1 VLPDESVLELIQA
14 RLGECS
20 PAERRVARAVMSSYP
35 AAGLE
40 TVAKLSQRAGTS
52 APSVLRFAS
61 RLGFGSFPEFQQ
73 ALRDELEARSASP
86 LAALGQGKEAAAVR
100 SADAQSE
107 PHARSFTS
115 GIERTLQRLPAGEL
129 TAAISLLSD
138 AQRRVTVG
146 GGRFTRLLAE
156 YLVQHLM
163 QLRPGVRSLPEAAVP
178 RADMVLGVEK
188 RDVVVLFDYRRYEP
202 ATLDVAQQAQEQG
215 AKIIL
220 LTDRWLSPAASLAT
234 VVLPS
239 YVDSPSAY
247 DSYVPS
253 LAVIEVLVAGVLQ
266 TLGDG
271 AVTRMHKFEALSQR
285 LSLV

>member
-1 VLPDESVLELIQA
+1 MA
-14 RLGECS
+14 
-20 PAERRVARAVMSSYP
+20 SYP

-73 ALRDELEARSASP
+73 ALRNELEARSASP
-86 LAALGQGKEAAAVR
+86 LAALGQVQEAPAAGSRQGKP
-100 SADAQSE
+100 E
-107 PHARSFTS
+107 PHSGSFVA
-115 GIERTLQRLPAGEL
+115 GIERTLERLPGDEL
-129 TAAISLLSD
+129 TTAISLLSD
-138 AQRRVTVG
+138 VNRRVTVG

-156 YLVQHLM
+156 YLTQHLM
-163 QLRPGVRSLPEAAVP
+163 QLRPGVRNLPEAAVP
-178 RADMVLGVEK
+178 RADAVLGMDK
-188 RDVVVLFDYRRYEP
+188 RDVLVVLDYRRYEP
-202 ATLDVAQQAQEQG
+202 PTLDVAQQAHEQG

-220 LTDRWLSPAASLAT
+220 LTDRWLSPVASLAT

-253 LAVIEVLVAGVLQ
+253 LAVIEMLVAGALE
-266 TLGDG
+266 TLGDD
-271 AVTRMHKFEALSQR
+271 AVKRMHRFEALSQR

>member
-73 ALRDELEARSASP
+73 ALRNELEARSASP

-100 SADAQSE
+100 SADAQLE
-107 PHARSFTS
+107 PHAGSFTS